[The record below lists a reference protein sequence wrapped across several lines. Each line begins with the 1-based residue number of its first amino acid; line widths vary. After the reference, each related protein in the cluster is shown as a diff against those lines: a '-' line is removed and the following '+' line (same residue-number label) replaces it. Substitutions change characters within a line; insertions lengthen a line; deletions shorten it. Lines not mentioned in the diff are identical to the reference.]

1 MAAKTRKPGAGGRRA
16 SGVQGNRIKATTAF
30 YAAAR
35 DPRIAFLD
43 AMRGSGI
50 SPADPSEILADG
62 VLHRFR
68 VEGDRPGTRNGWCV
82 LHAEPDHC
90 PAGAF
95 GHWRTGKTHTWR
107 AGGHRLSA
115 AEAMRMNAVL
125 AAATRERDAEQA
137 QCHRDAQERARD
149 IWERSQP
156 ANPEHLYLL
165 KKKVQPHGIRQLS
178 GLLVIPL
185 RDAAGEI
192 WSVEFIAPDGTK
204 RFLKGGRK
212 RGCYF
217 SIGKLSER
225 LLIAEG
231 FATAASLH
239 EATGDAVAV
248 AFDCGN
254 LKPVARA
261 LCAKFPHVAIV
272 ICADNDLSEGNPGL
286 TMAHAAAAAVGG
298 KVAVPPPGYD
308 FNDMAQGVAP

>member
-43 AMRGSGI
+43 AMRGAGI
-50 SPADPSEILADG
+50 SAADPSEILADG

-68 VEGDRPGTRNGWCV
+68 VEGDKAHTRNGWAV
-82 LHAEPDHC
+82 LHADVGRPA
-90 PAGAF
+90 AGAF
-95 GHWRTGKTHTWR
+95 GHWRTGKSHTWR

-115 AEAMRMNAVL
+115 AEQVQVDAAIVL
-125 AAATRERDAEQA
+125 ARRQREDEIALQH
-137 QCHRDAQERARD
+137 CDAQVRARD
-149 IWERSQP
+149 IWARSEP
-156 ANPEHLYLL
+156 ADPSHRYLVR
-165 KKKVQPHGIRQLS
+165 KGVKPHGIRQLH

-308 FNDMAQGVAP
+308 FNDMVQGVAP